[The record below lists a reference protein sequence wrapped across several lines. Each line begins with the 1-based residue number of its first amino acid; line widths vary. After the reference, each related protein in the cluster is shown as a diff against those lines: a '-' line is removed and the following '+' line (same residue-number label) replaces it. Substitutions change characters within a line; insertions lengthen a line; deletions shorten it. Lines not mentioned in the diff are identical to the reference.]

1 MVEPVGKDLNIMLKG
16 TNIQLNKNTLKGTV
30 IDKKTPIFMKGFDK
44 DNDGVISEKEAISM
58 LKKLKKASGDNVLS
72 EKEFKAAKL
81 GSKKDFSAIGKSLDR
96 TAGTETRTDGAKT
109 ITLTRNQ
116 DGSMSRTV
124 INSEDNSKHV
134 YKFDKNGNCTSGLAQ
149 YPDYTQQT
157 SFKYDKNGN
166 MVSCKIV
173 EKDGHN
179 NITGSRDIS
188 YTYDEAGKRI
198 SSKSVNYDKS
208 GQTTG
213 YENVRYETNDDNNF
227 TKISST
233 CTDAKGITTSE
244 AEETYTYGK
253 DGKLSEITVR
263 TKDASGSTQTTKKYS
278 SNGKTLQELLQNI
291 NNSNGTTSSIEQEHN
306 AQGKVQAR
314 HITTYDE
321 AGNENGNTEMQFVY
335 AGNGTAIQNIIMNR
349 STNGSGKNEQLHY
362 DSSGKLTSI
371 DCTTYKQGAKVEEHY
386 DGANL
391 NNRRN
396 YLPSKEVMYEADGKT
411 VKTVTENH
419 FDADGVLIS
428 QEVKDKNGNVVST
441 HDFSKLD
448 GNFDTS
454 FQKGRGDCY
463 LLAAMNSLSASTSGK
478 AALQKLVS
486 TGQNDKGE
494 TTYTITFPGAKK
506 VREQLIAQGV
516 PEDKID
522 IKESYTFTESQL
534 HEKAKLAGSHY
545 SAGDKDVLLLEA
557 AYEEYR
563 ADAKAD
569 IQDLM
574 NADSSM
580 MELQATEVLHVLGVG
595 SVGEND
601 NLSTGC
607 EADALYLITGEKSDE
622 FVNINET
629 PNGVPVCNIDSD
641 YNITVSGGYTLT
653 EEQNAK
659 IDEMFDKIEQD
670 CKDGKLDN
678 YAATLGI
685 NVSSQT
691 INGKVQTNDGH
702 ALSITRIEGD
712 KVYLKNPW
720 NPTKEVVMTKDE
732 VKKAAKN
739 ITLLKLNESSGQSSE
754 PVNPSGEDVTPDNPT
769 DTTVTT
775 DKPQAGKG
783 YKVPVGK
790 GYKTLL
796 KEALIEQGIE
806 PTAEN
811 IAKASEQFKALNEGA
826 VKIYSGK
833 NKKYTGNEFLY
844 ADDTVTIPEFKM

>member
-30 IDKKTPIFMKGFDK
+30 IDKKTPIFMKRFDK
-44 DNDGVISEKEAISM
+44 DNDGVISEKEAVSM
-58 LKKLKKASGDNVLS
+58 LQKFKKVSGNNVLS

-81 GSKKDFSAIGKSLDR
+81 GSKEDFSAIGKALDR
-96 TAGTETRTDGAKT
+96 TAGTETRTEGAET
-109 ITLTRNQ
+109 ITVTRNR
-116 DGSMSRTV
+116 DGSISRTIV
-124 INSEDNSKHV
+124 NSEDNSKHV

-149 YPDYTQQT
+149 YPDYIQQT
-157 SFKYDKNGN
+157 SFKYDENGN
-166 MVSCKIV
+166 MLSCKIV

-179 NITGSRDIS
+179 NITGSSDTA
-188 YTYDEAGKRI
+188 YTYDEAGKPLSAKI
-198 SSKSVNYDKS
+198 TNYDKS
-208 GQTTG
+208 GKTTG

-227 TKISST
+227 TKISSVY
-233 CTDAKGITTSE
+233 TDAKGITTSE
-244 AEETYTYGK
+244 SEETYTYDK
-253 DGKLSEITVR
+253 DGKLSETTGC
-263 TKDASGSTQTTKKYS
+263 TKDSTGGTKTTKKYS
-278 SNGKTLQELLQNI
+278 SDGKTLQELLQSI
-291 NNSNGTTSSIEQEHN
+291 NNSNGTTSIVEQKHN
-306 AQGKVQAR
+306 AQGKVLAR

-321 AGNENGNTEMQFVY
+321 AGNECGNAEMQFVY
-335 AGNGTAIQNIIMNR
+335 ADDGTAIQSITMNG

-371 DCTTYKQGAKVEEHY
+371 DCTIYKQGAKVEEHY
-386 DGANL
+386 EGANL

-396 YLPSKEVMYEADGKT
+396 YLPSREIMYESDGKT
-411 VKTVTENH
+411 VKSVTENH

-428 QEVKDKNGNVVST
+428 QEVKDKNGNVLLT

-463 LLAAMNSLSASTSGK
+463 LLAAMNSLNASSSGK
-478 AALQKLVS
+478 AALQKLIS
-486 TGQNDKGE
+486 TGKNSKGE

-506 VREQLIAQGV
+506 VREQLIAKGV

-522 IKESYTFTESQL
+522 IKESYTFTESEL

-557 AYEEYR
+557 AYEQYR
-563 ADAKAD
+563 ADAKED

-574 NADSSM
+574 NTDSSM

-595 SVGEND
+595 SEGGSD

-629 PNGVPVCNIDSD
+629 PDGVPVCNIDSD
-641 YNITVSGGYTLT
+641 YNITVSGSGYTLT

-659 IDEMFDKIEQD
+659 IDEMFNKIEQD
-670 CKDGKLDN
+670 CKDGKLDD

-685 NVSSQT
+685 NISSQT
-691 INGKVQTNDGH
+691 VNGKVQTNGGH
-702 ALSITRIEGD
+702 ALSITKIEGD

-739 ITLLKLNESSGQSSE
+739 ITLLKLNESSGQNSE
-754 PVNPSGEDVTPDNPT
+754 PVNPSDEDVTPENPT
-769 DTTVTT
+769 ETTE
-775 DKPQAGKG
+775 KPQAGKG

-811 IAKASEQFKALNEGA
+811 IAKASEQFKELNEGA
-826 VKIYSGK
+826 VKIYAGK

-844 ADDTVTIPEFKM
+844 ADDTVIIPEFKM